1 MTPLV
6 LAAVAFVLLLAFSAV
21 FSGSETAFFSLSRF
35 DLERFAPQSRV
46 RRLMRDPEKLLI
58 TILIGN
64 TLVNTAAASIGAI
77 VALYFFPPASHAA
90 GVTLTYEVLAVT
102 LIILV
107 FGEVTPKMLATQKN
121 VAVARVG
128 AVVLTGVMR
137 AFRYAVDFLAA
148 FLLRIG
154 GRLAKS
160 DRPFITAEEL
170 RTIVAVEE
178 ERGTLE
184 EQERDMIHSVM
195 AFGDTVV
202 RELMV
207 PRADMECL
215 EDSTTVAETVA
226 RAKEIGFS
234 RLPVYDG
241 DIDHV
246 VGVLYV
252 KDLLRLDTD
261 ADRGRPIAGFIR
273 PAYFTPENKKAG
285 ELLRELQRKRIHI
298 AIVVDEYGG
307 TAGLV
312 TLEDLV
318 EEIVGDIRDE
328 YDEEEPLVRV
338 VDERTVVADGSVR
351 LGELAE
357 ELGVDIEAG
366 DVDTLG
372 GYLMDAFGRIP
383 SPGETLERNGL
394 GFLVESVHEQRI
406 TKVRVTRLSEP
417 SPGGASADQ
426 GE

>member
-1 MTPLV
+1 MNPLILASTAFVILLV
-6 LAAVAFVLLLAFSAV
+6 LSAV

-35 DLERFAPQSRV
+35 DLERLDPHSRA
-46 RRLMRDPEKLLI
+46 RRLMKDPEKLLI

-77 VALYFFPPASHAA
+77 VALHLSPTSRPA
-90 GVTLTYEVLAVT
+90 GVTITYEVLIVT

-107 FGEVTPKMLATQKN
+107 FGEVTPKMLATQRN
-121 VAVARVG
+121 IGVARIG
-128 AVVLTGVMR
+128 GVVLGGVMR
-137 AFRYAVDFLAA
+137 PFRFLVDFLAA
-148 FLLRIG
+148 FVFRIG

-195 AFGDTVV
+195 EFGDTVV

-215 EDSTTVAETVA
+215 EDSTTVAETVV
-226 RAKEIGFS
+226 RAKELGFS

-241 DIDHV
+241 DIDHI

-252 KDLLRLDTD
+252 KDLLRLDMD
-261 ADRGRPIAGFIR
+261 ADRGRPIAGFVR
-273 PAYFTPENKKAG
+273 PAYFTPENKKAD

-328 YDEEEPLVRV
+328 YDEEEPLIRA
-338 VDERTVVADGSVR
+338 VDEQTVVADGSVR
-351 LGELAE
+351 IGELGE
-357 ELGVDIEAG
+357 ELGVEIEAG

-383 SPGETLERNGL
+383 GVGETLERNGL
-394 GFLVESVHEQRI
+394 GFVVEAVEEQRI
-406 TKVRVTRLSEP
+406 TKVRVTRLAERASGGP
-417 SPGGASADQ
+417 SASD

>member
-1 MTPLV
+1 MTLLV
-6 LAAVAFVLLLAFSAV
+6 LAFVAFAVLLSFSAV

-35 DLERFAPQSRV
+35 DLERFDPQSRV
-46 RRLMRDPEKLLI
+46 RRLMRDPEKLLV
-58 TILIGN
+58 TILVGN

-77 VALYFFPPASHAA
+77 VALHLFPPTTHSASI
-90 GVTLTYEVLAVT
+90 TLTYEVLVVT

-121 VAVARVG
+121 IAVARVG
-128 AVVLTGVMR
+128 AVVLTTVMR
-137 AFRYAVDFLAA
+137 AFGIIVDSLAA
-148 FLLRIG
+148 FVLRIG
-154 GRLAKS
+154 GHLAKS

-215 EDSTTVAETVA
+215 EDSTTVAETVV

-241 DIDHV
+241 DIDHI

-273 PAYFTPENKKAG
+273 PAYFTPENKKADD
-285 ELLRELQRKRIHI
+285 LLRELQRKRIHI

-357 ELGVDIEAG
+357 ELGVAIEAG

-383 SPGETLERNGL
+383 AVGETLERNGL
-394 GFLVESVHEQRI
+394 GFVVEAVHEQRI
-406 TKVRVTRLSEP
+406 TKVRVTRLEGPP
-417 SPGGASADQ
+417 SGGPSASA